1 MELQKHYTMTKKQS
15 VARQILEDA
24 KFKEDQA
31 VAIITTVNLAT
42 EDLATKDDVEEL
54 RNEMLKEFKLSD
66 QRTDNKFEKMRNQ
79 LDANANS
86 TNAKFDKMDAKFDKM
101 DAKLDKMDAKFD
113 KMDAKFDKMD
123 AKFDKMDAKFDKNDA
138 RFDQI
143 ESKFKNLTLRLVA
156 AVVSAIVTLGALYT
170 ALTKFF
176 AG

>member
-1 MELQKHYTMTKKQS
+1 MAIREHHPMAEKQS

-24 KFKEDQA
+24 RFEKDQA
-31 VAIITTVNLAT
+31 EAIITTVNLAT
-42 EDLATKDDVEEL
+42 ENLATKDDVEEL

-86 TNAKFDKMDAKFDKM
+86 TNAK
-101 DAKLDKMDAKFD
+101 L
-113 KMDAKFDKMD
+113 
-123 AKFDKMDAKFDKNDA
+123 DKMDAKFDKNDA

-143 ESKFKNLTLRLVA
+143 ESKFKNLTLRLIA
-156 AVVSAIVTLGALYT
+156 AVVSTIVTLATLYT
-170 ALTKFF
+170 AVTKFF

>member
-1 MELQKHYTMTKKQS
+1 MALQEYDIMAERQS
-15 VARQILEDA
+15 EAREILKDA
-24 KFKEDQA
+24 RFEEDQA
-31 VAIITTVNLAT
+31 EAIIATVNLAT
-42 EDLATKDDVEEL
+42 ENLATKDDVEEL
-54 RNEMLKEFKLSD
+54 RGEMQEGFKLLNQRMDSSD
-66 QRTDNKFEKMRNQ
+66 ERTDNKFAKMDNKI
-79 LDANANS
+79 DANANS
-86 TNAKFDKMDAKFDKM
+86 TNAK
-101 DAKLDKMDAKFD
+101 LD

-156 AVVSAIVTLGALYT
+156 AVVSTIVTLAALYT

>member
-1 MELQKHYTMTKKQS
+1 MAIQEHHTMAEKQS

-24 KFKEDQA
+24 RFEKDQA
-31 VAIITTVNLAT
+31 EAIITTVNLAT
-42 EDLATKDDVEEL
+42 ENLATKDDVEEL

-86 TNAKFDKMDAKFDKM
+86 TNAKLDKIDAKFDKI
-101 DAKLDKMDAKFD
+101 
-113 KMDAKFDKMD
+113 DAKFDKMD

-143 ESKFKNLTLRLVA
+143 ESKFKNLTFRLVA
-156 AVVSAIVTLGALYT
+156 AVVSTIVTLAALYT